1 MKNNKI
7 LIITT
12 VVVVLFFVAVAIF
25 MPKEQKPD
33 IRRVSAEKLVKPHS
47 PTMGNPD
54 AKVTIVEFL
63 DPECEACAAF
73 YPKMKGLINDYKDQ
87 VRFVVRYML
96 FHGNSRLAA
105 IANEAAGRQGKYWEM
120 QGQLFFRKD
129 WTHQQEPQTEKFEAI
144 AKELGLD
151 IKKFRE
157 DMKDPA
163 IATAVES
170 DFQEGPSLGVQGTP
184 TIFVN
189 GRMLESLSY
198 ASLKALVDEELQAS
212 K

>member
-1 MKNNKI
+1 MKKNKI
-7 LIITT
+7 LLSTIL
-12 VVVVLFFVAVAIF
+12 VVALCFIAAVFLI
-25 MPKEQKPD
+25 PKEQKPQVN
-33 IRRVSAEKLVKPHS
+33 RVPVEKLVKSHS
-47 PTMGNPD
+47 PTMGNAG

-129 WTHQQEPQTEKFEAI
+129 WTHQKEPQTEKFEDV

-151 IKKFRE
+151 LKKFRD

-163 IATAVES
+163 IAMAVDS
-170 DFQEGPSLGVQGTP
+170 DYQEGPTIGVSGTP

-198 ASLKALVDEELQAS
+198 SSLKALVDEEIQAAR
-212 K
+212 